1 MDDKTQ
7 NNPVPPKTNVDTRD
21 VSEIFKTPS
30 AKPENAKPEEAA
42 PKEPEKPQ
50 DVHTMNA
57 KGKGS
62 GRLITFILDLALNLL
77 IVFGLVYII
86 QTFIASP
93 FKVYGPSMCDT
104 LNNIEDTCMTGYG
117 EYIIVNKLIYKDF
130 FGWSLSE
137 PERGDII
144 VFHPP
149 HTNKQFYIKRI
160 IGVPGDTVKLIDGN
174 VYIFNDEYPT
184 GRQLK
189 EDYLNA
195 DNAGNTNPS
204 TSNRVTT
211 FTVGEDE
218 YFVLGDNRMQS
229 VDSRS
234 CFRDPFQGGCRGE
247 EAYFLPK
254 ENISGKAWVVL
265 WPLNYIRTIE
275 ETNYE

>member
-1 MDDKTQ
+1 MNDEIQ
-7 NNPVPPKTNVDTRD
+7 NKPIPPKDNVDTRN
-21 VSEIFKTPS
+21 VSEIFKS
-30 AKPENAKPEEAA
+30 SDVKPENVSENSTAKAEQHMEGN
-42 PKEPEKPQ
+42 
-50 DVHTMNA
+50 TMPVEN
-57 KGKGS
+57 KTG
-62 GRLITFILDLALNLL
+62 GRLITFLLDLALNLL
-77 IVFGLVYII
+77 IVFGLVYVI

-104 LNNIEDTCMTGYG
+104 LNNIEDACMTGYG

-137 PERGDII
+137 PQRGDII

-160 IGVPGDTVKLIDGN
+160 IGLPGDTVKLIDGK

-184 GRQLK
+184 GRELK
-189 EDYLNA
+189 EDYLNK
-195 DNAGNTNPS
+195 NNLGNTNPS
-204 TSNRVTT
+204 TSNRVTS

-247 EAYFLPK
+247 EQYFLPK
-254 ENISGKAWVVL
+254 KNISGKAWVVL
-265 WPLNYIRTIE
+265 WPIQYVRTIDE
-275 ETNYE
+275 PNYK

>member
-1 MDDKTQ
+1 MDEKTQ
-7 NNPVPPKTNVDTRD
+7 NTPDTTSGNADKRD
-21 VSEIFKTPS
+21 VSEIFKSPAKIPETPVQPKEE
-30 AKPENAKPEEAA
+30 AKPLVEHEITAAK
-42 PKEPEKPQ
+42 
-50 DVHTMNA
+50 
-57 KGKGS
+57 KGS

-77 IVFGLVYII
+77 IVFGLVYVI

-160 IGVPGDTVKLIDGN
+160 IGLPEDTVKLIDGK

-184 GRQLK
+184 GLELK
-189 EDYLNA
+189 EDYLNE

-204 TSNRVTT
+204 TSNRITT

-247 EAYFLPK
+247 EEYFLPR

-265 WPLNYIRTIE
+265 WPVQYIRMIGE
-275 ETNYE
+275 ASYQ